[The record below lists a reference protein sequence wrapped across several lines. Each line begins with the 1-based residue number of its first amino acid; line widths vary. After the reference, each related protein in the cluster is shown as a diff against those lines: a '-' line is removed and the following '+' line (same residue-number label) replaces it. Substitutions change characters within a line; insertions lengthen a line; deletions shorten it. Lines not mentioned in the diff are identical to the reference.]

1 MKTWRTIAAVV
12 AVSGCVACGGNGE
25 EVPALETQAVTPP
38 QATATPERVQGCL
51 RAGESEGTFVLTA
64 SATDT
69 NMTAATY
76 QLEAQSQ
83 ALADLAGQVG
93 RRVEVTGTV
102 VSEQSAEMR
111 GAPMAAGDADDD
123 APRSAG
129 TSGTPTVQSSTSVE
143 VKRLQVTRVTP
154 VSDDCEI

>member
-1 MKTWRTIAAVV
+1 MKTLRMMAAVV
-12 AVSGCVACGGNGE
+12 AVTGCVACGGNGE
-25 EVPALETQAVTPP
+25 EVPAIESQAVTPP

-64 SATDT
+64 GATDT
-69 NMTAATY
+69 NTTAATY

-83 ALADLAGQVG
+83 ALADLAGHVG

-102 VSEQSAEMR
+102 VSEQTAEMR
-111 GAPMAAGDADDD
+111 GAPMTAAD
-123 APRSAG
+123 APQSTG

-143 VKRLQVTRVTP
+143 VKRLQVSGVTP

>member
-1 MKTWRTIAAVV
+1 MKTLRTIAAVV
-12 AVSGCVACGGNGE
+12 ALSGCVACGGSGE
-25 EVPALETQAVTPP
+25 EVPALESQAVTPP

-64 SATDT
+64 GAADT

-83 ALADLAGQVG
+83 TLADLAGQVG

-111 GAPMAAGDADDD
+111 GAPMPAAE
-123 APRSAG
+123 APRSTG

-143 VKRLQVTRVTP
+143 VKRLQVTGVTP
-154 VSDDCEI
+154 ISGDCEI